1 MSIPA
6 RLLRLLRA
14 ELNHRLSADKSPY
27 KPRRDAGGTT
37 RDSANDAW
45 DDSGPETSSKTS
57 PRAGVDPTLAA
68 HYRALELPYGA
79 DLQSVRAAYKRLMK
93 LYHPDRYQDPVHRET
108 ATEVVKRINAA
119 YGDLVRHLEGR
130 QTGK

>member
-14 ELNHRLSADKSPY
+14 ELNHRLSADKPPY
-27 KPRRDAGGTT
+27 KPRRGASSTP
-37 RDSANDAW
+37 RDNADDAW
-45 DDSGPETSSKTS
+45 EDGGPETSRTS
-57 PRAGVDPTLAA
+57 SRTGVDPKLAA

-79 DLQSVRAAYKRLMK
+79 DLPSVRAAYKRLMK

-119 YGDLVRHLEGR
+119 YGDLVRHLEAQ

>member
-1 MSIPA
+1 MSISS

-14 ELNHRLSADKSPY
+14 ELNHRLGSRPTYRPNSGASKAEGHAWEDV
-27 KPRRDAGGTT
+27 GG
-37 RDSANDAW
+37 
-45 DDSGPETSSKTS
+45 SGTSSGTRS
-57 PRAGVDPTLAA
+57 GVDPKLAA

-93 LYHPDRYQDPVHRET
+93 LYHPDRYQDPVMRET

-119 YGDLVRHLEGR
+119 YGELLKHL
-130 QTGK
+130 Q